1 MLSQMHFTGKVRL
14 IIQGKIPDLAQE
26 ISKKYLFL
34 SVKKMQFLSG
44 FSRTAGICAMQKI
57 TERILASLLRESATH
72 KLPAAAKYPAEGKAP
87 ESWR

>member
-1 MLSQMHFTGKVRL
+1 
-14 IIQGKIPDLAQE
+14 
-26 ISKKYLFL
+26 
-34 SVKKMQFLSG
+34 MQFLSG